1 MRVDV
6 LNLGYTKTGES
17 FYTTRY
23 IGYVC
28 LFVFNL
34 HLLLRKTYP
43 DIHPQQFNNNHAQ
56 FIHNKSNVN

>member
-1 MRVDV
+1 MTMRVDV
-6 LNLGYTKTGES
+6 LKLGFTRTGES

-34 HLLLRKTYP
+34 HLLLRKN
-43 DIHPQQFNNNHAQ
+43 I
-56 FIHNKSNVN
+56 